1 MIGEVMSEKRSR
13 ERILIKNSLVIK
25 VNVVSDSVIL

>member
-1 MIGEVMSEKRSR
+1 MIEKVMSEKRSR

-25 VNVVSDSVIL
+25 VNVVSDSVLL

>member
-1 MIGEVMSEKRSR
+1 MMEKVMSEKRSR